1 MWKMKKLLLLV
12 LAGFLPGL
20 ISISGCSAD
29 TVQKDEDRI
38 VAAVSIVPEKAFV
51 EAVCG
56 DLAEIVVLIPPG
68 YSPSSYELSPNE
80 MASFRSS
87 DIYFTIGV
95 SAEESS
101 LLPVASEN
109 KDLMIVNLHEA
120 AREKYPE
127 IEIAEGQRDQH
138 IWLSPK
144 RVIAMAHA
152 IADGMSLADPEN
164 AAAYRANAAD
174 YIAKLEELD
183 SRIREKL
190 KGTESRSFIVFHPA
204 FGYLADDYGLLMHA
218 LEESGKEASPQRI
231 RELVDMAL
239 EEEIKVVFYQAEISS
254 RQVQSFAGEIGAEL
268 VQLDPLSEN
277 YIGNLE
283 MMVDLISGGAK

>member
-1 MWKMKKLLLLV
+1 MLKMKKMLLLV

-29 TVQKDEDRI
+29 PVQNDEDRI
-38 VAAVSIVPEKAFV
+38 VAAVSILPEKAFV

-68 YSPSSYELSPNE
+68 YSPQSYELSPNE

-109 KDLMIVNLHEA
+109 KELQIVNLHEA

-144 RVIAMAHA
+144 RVIAMVHA
-152 IADGMSLADPEN
+152 IADTMSLADPKNAETYRSN
-164 AAAYRANAAD
+164 AAG

-190 KGTESRSFIVFHPA
+190 KGTERRSFIVFHPA
-204 FGYLADDYGLLMHA
+204 FGYLADEYGLEMHP

-239 EEEIKVVFYQAEISS
+239 EEGIKVVFYQAEISS
-254 RQVQSFAGEIGAEL
+254 RQVQSFAEEIGAEL
-268 VQLDPLSEN
+268 VQLDPLSED
-277 YIGNLE
+277 YIGNLD
-283 MMVDLISGGAK
+283 MMTDLILGGAK